1 MFDPVPPGF
10 EVSSIPTVRSL
21 CVKPNAEFIVCG
33 DMSLSVNKLVVD
45 VAGMG
50 TVKGVS
56 LASSGTVDIVGD
68 LPADGTVIP
77 AELSGLAGY
86 SSLASGWTFTR
97 NGGTLVGYFAKF
109 VNGGILVR
117 RKGMSIS
124 IR

>member
-1 MFDPVPPGF
+1 MTLEPA
-10 EVSSIPTVRSL
+10 VRSV
-21 CVKPNAEFIVCG
+21 CVKPGATLNVAAADITV
-33 DMSLSVNKLVVD
+33 DKLVVD

-50 TVKGVS
+50 TVKGVA

-68 LPADGTVIP
+68 LPADGTMIS
-77 AELSGLAGY
+77 AELSVLAGC

-97 NGGTLVGYFAKF
+97 NGGALVGYFAKF

-124 IR
+124 FR

>member
-1 MFDPVPPGF
+1 MTLEPA
-10 EVSSIPTVRSL
+10 VRSV
-21 CVKPNAEFIVCG
+21 CVKQGATLNVAAADITV
-33 DMSLSVNKLVVD
+33 DKLVVD

-50 TVKGVS
+50 TVKGVA

-68 LPADGTVIP
+68 LPAVGTMIP

-86 SSLASGWTFTR
+86 ASLASGWTFTR

-124 IR
+124 FR